1 MRIHSVCSSLA
12 PMSISMCSSL
22 IACASSC
29 SPESECSEI
38 LSMHQRRKDFNCISL
53 WLVILLESN
62 FFSVLWQSCL
72 SLVAASP
79 KNLRRRVIFDH

>member
-1 MRIHSVCSSLA
+1 
-12 PMSISMCSSL
+12 MCSSL

-62 FFSVLWQSCL
+62 FFFSAMAIL
-72 SLVAASP
+72 SFPCCCFAQKSASP
-79 KNLRRRVIFDH
+79 RDF